1 MVMRMKEL
9 NKTFV
14 LQHDASDCGVACLLS
29 IIRYYG
35 GSTTLQYL
43 RELSGTTKQGTTL
56 LGLYQAAGQVG
67 FDAKGCETDILSLK
81 EHGSPV
87 ILHLVLDGKFEHY
100 MVCYG
105 FKDGYFI
112 MGDPAKGIITYTAE
126 ELEQVW
132 KSHACLTLVCTNN
145 FILQKDIKA
154 QKRAWL
160 IHLLRDDYAILG
172 VSILVGLLMSVL
184 GMTTAVFSQ
193 KLIDVIIPDKDYKR
207 LWLGLVLVSFLLL
220 ARLGLGTIRQYMLF
234 LQSRDFNNRL
244 IAFFYNHLLRLPK
257 FFFDT
262 RRIGELVARLNDTRR
277 IQSVVS
283 IIAGSIVIDFLVTI
297 VTLSMLFYYSWPI
310 ALLLVISIPLFIWIV
325 SIYNAPLV
333 EAQRNV
339 MMSYAHSESNFIN
352 TMQGID
358 TIKNFNRQHEF
369 GALNQAIYG
378 FFQNKVFLEFNL

>member
-112 MGDPAKGIITYTAE
+112 MGGSC
-126 ELEQVW
+126 QR
-132 KSHACLTLVCTNN
+132 N
-145 FILQKDIKA
+145 
-154 QKRAWL
+154 
-160 IHLLRDDYAILG
+160 
-172 VSILVGLLMSVL
+172 
-184 GMTTAVFSQ
+184 
-193 KLIDVIIPDKDYKR
+193 
-207 LWLGLVLVSFLLL
+207 
-220 ARLGLGTIRQYMLF
+220 
-234 LQSRDFNNRL
+234 
-244 IAFFYNHLLRLPK
+244 NHLYRRRTGTSMEISRLSYSCVYK
-257 FFFDT
+257 
-262 RRIGELVARLNDTRR
+262 
-277 IQSVVS
+277 Q
-283 IIAGSIVIDFLVTI
+283 
-297 VTLSMLFYYSWPI
+297 FYTT
-310 ALLLVISIPLFIWIV
+310 
-325 SIYNAPLV
+325 
-333 EAQRNV
+333 ER
-339 MMSYAHSESNFIN
+339 H
-352 TMQGID
+352 
-358 TIKNFNRQHEF
+358 
-369 GALNQAIYG
+369 
-378 FFQNKVFLEFNL
+378 

>member
-160 IHLLRDDYAILG
+160 IHLLRDDYAILCTLQ
-172 VSILVGLLMSVL
+172 IY
-184 GMTTAVFSQ
+184 TPHFY
-193 KLIDVIIPDKDYKR
+193 VI
-207 LWLGLVLVSFLLL
+207 
-220 ARLGLGTIRQYMLF
+220 
-234 LQSRDFNNRL
+234 
-244 IAFFYNHLLRLPK
+244 
-257 FFFDT
+257 
-262 RRIGELVARLNDTRR
+262 
-277 IQSVVS
+277 
-283 IIAGSIVIDFLVTI
+283 
-297 VTLSMLFYYSWPI
+297 
-310 ALLLVISIPLFIWIV
+310 
-325 SIYNAPLV
+325 
-333 EAQRNV
+333 
-339 MMSYAHSESNFIN
+339 
-352 TMQGID
+352 
-358 TIKNFNRQHEF
+358 
-369 GALNQAIYG
+369 
-378 FFQNKVFLEFNL
+378 